1 MRRACP
7 HSDFY
12 DDRFSSRYDKSLA
25 PSTRDSIHD
34 NVLAKNSGES
44 RSAQHDDDRH
54 EHSQEGRESEDS
66 FHADLLAQSVIL
78 AKCEQ
83 LQDALDE
90 ALHEKKQL
98 QDRLSRLED
107 LNQEHAIRCL
117 EAEEKIAELQEAL
130 DAGRIK
136 NLQQR
141 EQITT
146 LEHEVLILMLTLRR
160 RKEEAE
166 EEEKEEAP
174 TTRESESTQN
184 QLREWIGLY
193 RSEAA
198 RREELEIKLGHLPQ
212 SHSHS
217 ADNQRSKGSDAA
229 QRGGGEGSEVDSR
242 DGWKIL
248 GEEPD
253 GYMDDGVQV
262 LNSLIQLV
270 STLGNSS
277 LYAKRDSCMRKL
289 DQFVEC
295 HDPSTS
301 VLAILSLGALGI
313 GRAQE
318 DQGKSDDIAE
328 MVASHCPAAVNRA
341 TVLLKTG
348 GSRSRRYAALLLSTL
363 SQSSTGRDRIE
374 LHSPCLP
381 AIIKA
386 LADKDIFAA
395 TYAVHT
401 VWCLVT
407 HGGTQIWRNRASFGP
422 SQVAAI
428 LHAAARRPGMDP
440 AATEKALSALNL
452 LQYR

>member
-1 MRRACP
+1 V
-7 HSDFY
+7 
-12 DDRFSSRYDKSLA
+12 
-25 PSTRDSIHD
+25 PSTRDSIRD
-34 NVLAKNSGES
+34 NVLAKNSWES
-44 RSAQHDDDRH
+44 LQAGYETRARAQHDDERH
-54 EHSQEGRESEDS
+54 EHSQEGQESEDS

-83 LQDALDE
+83 LQDSLDE
-90 ALHEKKQL
+90 ALFEKQQL
-98 QDRLSRLED
+98 EDRLSRLED
-107 LNQEHAIRCL
+107 LNQENAIRCL

-130 DAGRIK
+130 DVGRIK

-146 LEHEVLILMLTLRR
+146 LEHEVLILKLTLRR

-166 EEEKEEAP
+166 EEEKEDAL

-184 QLREWIGLY
+184 QLREWISLY
-193 RSEAA
+193 RNEAA
-198 RREELEIKLGHLPQ
+198 RREELEIKLGHLSQ

-217 ADNQRSKGSDAA
+217 ADNERSEGSATA
-229 QRGGGEGSEVDSR
+229 QRGGGEASEVYSR

-248 GEEPD
+248 GEDPD
-253 GYMDDGVQV
+253 GYKDDGAQV
-262 LNSLIQLV
+262 LNCVIQLA

-277 LYAKRDSCMRKL
+277 LHAKRESYMRKL

-301 VLAILSLGALGI
+301 VLAILSLGALCI
-313 GRAQE
+313 GRAQVA
-318 DQGKSDDIAE
+318 QGKSDDIAE

-348 GSRSRRYAALLLSTL
+348 GARSRRYSALLLSTL
-363 SQSSTGRDRIE
+363 SQCSTGRDRIE
-374 LHSPCLP
+374 QHIPCLP

-386 LADKDIFAA
+386 LADKDILAA

-407 HGGTQIWRNRASFGP
+407 HGGTHIWRNRASFGP
-422 SQVAAI
+422 SQVAAT
-428 LHAAARRPGMDP
+428 LHAAAHRPGMDP
-440 AATEKALSALNL
+440 AATEKALSARNL

>member
-1 MRRACP
+1 M
-7 HSDFY
+7 
-12 DDRFSSRYDKSLA
+12 
-25 PSTRDSIHD
+25 
-34 NVLAKNSGES
+34 AKNSCES
-44 RSAQHDDDRH
+44 RQAGDETCARAQHDDEQH
-54 EHSQEGRESEDS
+54 EHSQEGQESEDS

-90 ALHEKKQL
+90 ALHEKQQL
-98 QDRLSRLED
+98 EDRLSRLED

-130 DAGRIK
+130 DVGRIK

-146 LEHEVLILMLTLRR
+146 LEHEVLILKLTLR

-166 EEEKEEAP
+166 KEEKEDAP
-174 TTRESESTQN
+174 TTRESESTHN
-184 QLREWIGLY
+184 QLREWISLY

-198 RREELEIKLGHLPQ
+198 RREELEIKLGHLSQ
-212 SHSHS
+212 SHSHA
-217 ADNQRSKGSDAA
+217 ADNERSEGSAA
-229 QRGGGEGSEVDSR
+229 AHRGGGEASEVDSR

-248 GEEPD
+248 GEDPN
-253 GYMDDGVQV
+253 GYTDDGAQV
-262 LNSLIQLV
+262 LNSVIQLA

-277 LYAKRDSCMRKL
+277 LHAKREGYMRKL

-301 VLAILSLGALGI
+301 VLAILSLGALCI

-318 DQGKSDDIAE
+318 AQGKSDDIAE

-341 TVLLKTG
+341 TVLLKSG
-348 GSRSRRYAALLLSTL
+348 GARTRRYSALLLSTL

-374 LHSPCLP
+374 QHIPCLP

-386 LADKDIFAA
+386 LADKDILAA

-407 HGGTQIWRNRASFGP
+407 HGGTHIWRNRASFGP
-422 SQVAAI
+422 SQVAAT
-428 LHAAARRPGMDP
+428 LHAAAHRPGMDP
-440 AATEKALSALNL
+440 AATEKALAALNL
-452 LQYR
+452 LQDR